1 MNKDIQD
8 AYSYDDPIDRPMIDD
23 QRDEQG
29 NEKDIQVKQFRMF
42 EVRYFEPSL
51 NQSYYASARFKII
64 DTSGNRQSR
73 ILTASNRKSQGSV
86 LQQAVAWI
94 ESFGIEVVGYS
105 STHDKGYIFTTDFK
119 TRISK
124 SIIRIPDDAVIKE
137 LEVRDE

>member
-8 AYSYDDPIDRPMIDD
+8 DYSYDDTIDRPMIDD

-94 ESFGIEVVGYS
+94 ESFGIDVVGYS